1 MGQASIKR
9 VAYQF
14 MMRESGA
21 KKMNLYVGDL
31 DMYDVSYCW
40 QPNLFKEGG
49 VGGGGGESESRQEES
64 P

>member
-49 VGGGGGESESRQEES
+49 GESESRQEES